1 MKSSTLKLS
10 RLLLAAC
17 AAAGLGSGVGL
28 RAQAAPFAPSAP
40 ASQEQSKDKPKEAGV
55 KISDGERK
63 AVKKIND
70 AKDFNGKFQAAKE
83 FVQKYP
89 NSPLRQDVAFQIA
102 KAVIEVTDPAQRI
115 AHAESFLNTFTN
127 AGETSIL
134 YPALIA
140 AYTDA
145 NRVGDAFNAAQTL
158 LETSPNEAFVL
169 YRLALAGTNEA
180 QRGNNKFAQQSAEYG
195 RRAIQLIESNQ
206 RPASID
212 EAEWNSSRNLWLS
225 QLYQSTALLALMSN
239 KAAEAL
245 PSLQKAASLNP
256 TDPVTF
262 RLLGDVKD
270 DEYKALVNQYKV
282 ASAGAAQDAARK
294 KAEAKLDEVI
304 EMYARSLA
312 QAEGKEQYK
321 PLYDQTRQALETY
334 YKFRHNNSTA
344 GLQEMV
350 NKFKTAPGPQ
360 PQP

>member
-256 TDPVTF
+256 THAVT
-262 RLLGDVKD
+262 LLLRGVENDEYYAALNKHYIATAAGAPHAARHKTEAEQD
-270 DEYKALVNQYKV
+270 DEIV
-282 ASAGAAQDAARK
+282 
-294 KAEAKLDEVI
+294 VI
-304 EMYARSLA
+304 
-312 QAEGKEQYK
+312 
-321 PLYDQTRQALETY
+321 
-334 YKFRHNNSTA
+334 
-344 GLQEMV
+344 
-350 NKFKTAPGPQ
+350 
-360 PQP
+360 